1 MTLTFKTESHG
12 PEVAYLFPGQGA
24 QAVGMGKELYD
35 SSPAAREVFEEIDDA
50 LGRSLT
56 KMMFEGP
63 EDDLRQT
70 VNAQPGILAVSLACV
85 KAMEQELGAQDM
97 PNPVV
102 MAGHSLGEYT
112 ALAVGGVLAIDDTA
126 LLVQER
132 GRLMQEACDENPGTM
147 AAIIGLDQVA
157 LQEVARETGIWI
169 SNVNTGEQIVISG
182 ERMAVARA
190 MDLCEARGAKKAI
203 GLRVGGAFHSGLME
217 PARAGLIEAI
227 DRMRFSDSRVPI
239 IANCTGAPVT
249 AAEDIKSELLAQ
261 VCATVQW
268 KDTIDYMV
276 GSGVDSFLEIG
287 PGRALAGMVKRINRR
302 ANISNVADLDSII
315 SLRRN

>member
-1 MTLTFKTESHG
+1 MTLTFSADARG
-12 PEVAYLFPGQGA
+12 PQVAYLFPGQGA
-24 QAVGMGKELYD
+24 QAVGMGRDLYD
-35 SSPAAREVFEEIDDA
+35 SSQAAREVFEEIDDA

-56 KMMFEGP
+56 RVMFEGP

-70 VNAQPGILAVSLACV
+70 VNAQPGIMAVSLACV
-85 KAMEQELGAQDM
+85 KAMEHELGVDNM
-97 PNPVV
+97 PEPVV

-112 ALAVGGVLAIDDTA
+112 ALAVGGALGIDQTA

-132 GRLMQEACDENPGTM
+132 GRLMQEACDRNPGTM

-157 LQEVARETGIWI
+157 LQEVARETGVWI

-190 MDLCEARGAKKAI
+190 MDLCEARGAKKVI

-227 DRMRFSDSRVPI
+227 ERMDFRDSRVPI
-239 IANCTGAPVT
+239 VANCTGTPMT
-249 AAEDIKSELLAQ
+249 ADRDIKNELVAQ
-261 VCATVQW
+261 VCGTVQW
-268 KDTIDYMV
+268 KGTIEYMV
-276 GSGVDSFLEIG
+276 GAGVDSFLEIG
-287 PGRALAGMVKRINRR
+287 PGRALSGMVKRIDRR
-302 ANISNVADLDSII
+302 ASISNVTDLDSIL
-315 SLRRN
+315 SLRKN